1 MIEAA
6 LHSVL
11 QEGVS
16 GNKAAENSQETKM
29 VIQLEVKKMRV
40 VVPVLRWRMP
50 IPGEGVSGSGAQNGE
65 RESKYTLL
73 SIDSP
78 FIISYYI

>member
-16 GNKAAENSQETKM
+16 GNKAAVNSQETKM
-29 VIQLEVKKMRV
+29 VIQLKVKKMRV
-40 VVPVLRWRMP
+40 VVPVLRRRMRFL
-50 IPGEGVSGSGAQNGE
+50 EKVFLEAVLRMVNVRVS
-65 RESKYTLL
+65 
-73 SIDSP
+73 IH
-78 FIISYYI
+78 F